1 MWVPNLCEFFCWFQN
16 FCLNFNGS
24 CSSLGFAKKTKKKHQ
39 SKKDHILVAK
49 NSDGRQEDPQI
60 LYMETLSPCVVPS
73 RQWFGCQLLLPLNF
87 TPIMHEFSSSEPDS
101 WGGDP
106 FQETLNK
113 SPRLKKQ
120 TYPTKI
126 LMDFASNAQSRR
138 FVWALELLHS
148 KNCVSCS
155 QFCSPH
161 PQVPLTHRSLPPW
174 LCHLRSQS
182 CCNHDTQNTSYLIVR
197 GLKSAL
203 LMPLTPLLYRYLTVL
218 WQRSSGS
225 KEELGILLVG
235 WKWLFWCKIH
245 FRTHRIII

>member
-161 PQVPLTHRSLPPW
+161 PQVPLTHRSLPRW
-174 LCHLRSQS
+174 LCHLRSQPRCRHLNHWSKLLFSKSYTLLAIQIDHTSPQFIVLNFKKSWTIQCNLAQGQNFFSS
-182 CCNHDTQNTSYLIVR
+182 CGVHTR
-197 GLKSAL
+197 E
-203 LMPLTPLLYRYLTVL
+203 
-218 WQRSSGS
+218 S
-225 KEELGILLVG
+225 K
-235 WKWLFWCKIH
+235 
-245 FRTHRIII
+245 RAAN